1 MKISTMALYGI
12 GQGKPQTMRIE
23 GVLQGCKRVVKVL
36 IDSGS
41 THYFVNQSLVDRYSL
56 LLDKTDRV
64 LWIL

>member
-1 MKISTMALYGI
+1 
-12 GQGKPQTMRIE
+12 MRIE
-23 GVLQGCKRVVKVL
+23 GGVQQGLQRVVKVL
-36 IDSGS
+36 IDSAGS